1 MKSISRTVAA
11 RDGIKEDTMRCTREM
26 NTCTLTDEGVLDGV
40 SATVFGRVTTRTI
53 RAIPS
58 ELAGRAT

>member
-1 MKSISRTVAA
+1 
-11 RDGIKEDTMRCTREM
+11 MRCTREM